1 VIGLSEEIAGG
12 EERVV
17 ATGVATFLL
26 AVAVAAAAHANVPV
40 AAIPVFLPIAA
51 SLGAAF
57 NALTAF
63 LLASRARVLSSR
75 PLLVLAGGYAFA
87 ACALVPYLIF
97 SPGVAGGRG
106 PAGAS
111 AESATW
117 FWVWYHAGFALF
129 VAGYAVTHV
138 VATRTTLS
146 GRVGF
151 MHVAGTLAGIVAL
164 VTTLV
169 FLTPACE
176 LWWPAPLRPDGFDAF
191 ASAAV
196 APGVF
201 ALVALALLALALG
214 TRLRGVMHV
223 WLAVAL
229 GALSFDCALT
239 VLAGGRYTAGW
250 YAARFEGLCASA
262 VMLLAFMR
270 AIAVMFE
277 RQAQQASVDGLTGLA
292 NRRIFDERLVVNA
305 SMTLRA
311 GGSLSLLMV
320 DVDHLRA
327 YNERYGHL
335 AGDEAL
341 QGVARAIAGSLKRGT
356 DVATRYGGEEF
367 AIILPATG
375 SGGAERVAAQIR
387 EAVRRMAI
395 AHAGSPFGIVT
406 VSVGVSTLTAH
417 EGRGTRSAATLVTS
431 ADRALR
437 RAKDAGR
444 DRVELADMPL
454 PLTLPDGREV
464 ATGSA

>member
-1 VIGLSEEIAGG
+1 MIGLSEEVAGG

-26 AVAVAAAAHANVPV
+26 AVAVAAATHAYVPV
-40 AAIPVFLPIAA
+40 TASPAFLPIAV
-51 SLGAAF
+51 SLGCAF

-63 LLASRARVLSSR
+63 LLASRARVLRGR

-87 ACALVPYLIF
+87 ACALVPYL
-97 SPGVAGGRG
+97 AAR
-106 PAGAS
+106 S

-129 VAGYAVTHV
+129 VVAYV
-138 VATRTTLS
+138 VMSAIAARASIS

-151 MHVAGTLAGIVAL
+151 THVAGALAGIIAL

-176 LWWPAPLRPDGFDAF
+176 LWWPAPLKPDGYDAF
-191 ASAAV
+191 ASGAV
-196 APGVF
+196 GPGVL
-201 ALVALALLALALG
+201 AIVALAFAALVLV

-223 WLAVAL
+223 WLAVTL
-229 GALSFDCALT
+229 GALLLDCALT
-239 VLAGGRYTAGW
+239 IFGGARYTAGW

-262 VMLLAFMR
+262 MMLLAFLR
-270 AIAVMFE
+270 AIAILFE
-277 RQAQQASVDGLTGLA
+277 RQAQQASADGLTGLA
-292 NRRIFDERLVVNA
+292 NRRTFDERLVLGA
-305 SMTLRA
+305 SLTLRA

-320 DVDHLRA
+320 DVDHLRP

-341 QGVARAIAGSLKRGT
+341 QAVARAIVGALKRGT

-375 SGGAERVAAQIR
+375 SGGAERVAARIR
-387 EAVRRMAI
+387 EAVRRIDI
-395 AHAGSPFGIVT
+395 AHAGSPFGVVT
-406 VSVGVSTLTAH
+406 VSIGVSTLTAR
-417 EGRGTRSAATLVTS
+417 EGRGTRSAATLVAS
-431 ADRALR
+431 AGRALL
-437 RAKDAGR
+437 RAKNAGR
-444 DRVELADMPL
+444 DRVELADVPR